1 MPILSMNR
9 SEKSLEDIF
18 MELTETEEAE
28 SEADQEKTAGTAAD
42 ETDSVTG
49 EEETDESNL

>member
-1 MPILSMNR
+1 MNR